1 MTLAPQELEN
11 TASKYAAEA
20 IKLDSQGSHSVAIQS
35 YQRASE
41 ALIRLVEIYP
51 EYKLNRVYLER
62 ASAYQNRI
70 KALQMAN
77 GIMDD
82 ESQNAREFATVINNK
97 DLSTNK
103 SSNQLIKTTK
113 PISKN
118 LDKSSI
124 FPENNRYKH
133 NDIHNRNPANQS
145 DINKIAE
152 PNSEFENLVLK
163 EKPLVSWDEVI
174 GLDDAKRAI
183 RESIVYP
190 TKRADL
196 FPLGWPRGILLFG
209 PPGCGKTLLAAAAA
223 AEIRGYFINIDAPSM
238 MSKWLGEAEK
248 NISKLFAFA
257 RKLHEKEKV
266 PILLFIDEIDSLLG
280 TRNGEVG
287 GEVRVKN
294 QFLTEMDGI
303 NDKSRESF
311 LYVIGATNKPW
322 SLESGFLRRFQK
334 RIYVT
339 LPDMLSRKSLFKQYV
354 SKLNNDS
361 SLKIDELAK
370 LSESY
375 SASDIKDICQ
385 SAQLRVVN
393 ELFENSDPLDESAL
407 PRALNLVDFK
417 ELIKVRKPSVSSDMV
432 RAYMRWSEQFKAL

>member
-20 IKLDSQGSHSVAIQS
+20 IKLDSQGSHSSAINS

-41 ALIRLVEIYP
+41 ALKKLVQIYP

-70 KALQMAN
+70 KAIQMAN
-77 GIMDD
+77 GILED
-82 ESQNAREFATVINNK
+82 EKQPFIEVKNNAFSDKPTSNINTKFNQTIIPSRLNKNNISPSPQNNT
-97 DLSTNK
+97 S
-103 SSNQLIKTTK
+103 
-113 PISKN
+113 P
-118 LDKSSI
+118 
-124 FPENNRYKH
+124 H
-133 NDIHNRNPANQS
+133 S
-145 DINKIAE
+145 DVNKIQELNAE
-152 PNSEFENLVLK
+152 LENLILK
-163 EKPLVSWDEVI
+163 EKPLVTWNEVV

-223 AEIRGYFINIDAPSM
+223 AEIHGYFINIDAAAM

-248 NISKLFAFA
+248 NISKLFTFA
-257 RKLHEKEKV
+257 RALHQKEKI

-303 NDKSRESF
+303 NGKSKESF

-339 LPDMLSRKSLFKQYV
+339 LPDALSRKNLFRQYV
-354 SKLNNDS
+354 AKLIKDP
-361 SLKIDELAK
+361 SLKVDELAK
-370 LSESY
+370 LSETY

-385 SAQLRVVN
+385 SAQLKVVN
-393 ELFENSDPLDESAL
+393 ELFEKGEPLDEDDL
-407 PRALNLVDFK
+407 PRELNLADFK
-417 ELIKVRKPSVSSDMV
+417 EMFRVRKPSVSSDMI

>member
-11 TASKYAAEA
+11 TASKFAAEA
-20 IKLDSQGSHSVAIQS
+20 IKLDSQGSHSSAINS

-41 ALIRLVEIYP
+41 ALIKLVQIYP

-70 KALQMAN
+70 KAIQMAN
-77 GIMDD
+77 GILEEDKRPNYSVPDLKEPMVNDKETPTMSSKFVSSTHRHKINNSHNNTNTID
-82 ESQNAREFATVINNK
+82 SRSRSTTSSQNSNMIQE
-97 DLSTNK
+97 LSK
-103 SSNQLIKTTK
+103 EL
-113 PISKN
+113 
-118 LDKSSI
+118 
-124 FPENNRYKH
+124 
-133 NDIHNRNPANQS
+133 
-145 DINKIAE
+145 
-152 PNSEFENLVLK
+152 ENLILK
-163 EKPLVSWDEVI
+163 EKPKVTWNEVI
-174 GLDDAKRAI
+174 GLEDAKRAI

-223 AEIRGYFINIDAPSM
+223 AEIHGYFINIDAASM

-248 NISKLFAFA
+248 NISKLFTFA
-257 RKLHEKEKV
+257 RALHEKERI

-303 NDKSRESF
+303 NGKSKDSF

-339 LPDMLSRKSLFKQYV
+339 LPDIASRKNLFKQYT
-354 SKLNNDS
+354 SKLAQDTS
-361 SLKIDELAK
+361 VKVDDLAR

-385 SAQLRVVN
+385 SAQLKVVN
-393 ELFENSDPLDESAL
+393 ELFEKGEPADDTIQ
-407 PRALNLVDFK
+407 PRDLNLSDFK
-417 ELIKVRKPSVSSDMV
+417 EMFKVRKPSVSTEMI

>member
-1 MTLAPQELEN
+1 M
-11 TASKYAAEA
+11 
-20 IKLDSQGSHSVAIQS
+20 
-35 YQRASE
+35 
-41 ALIRLVEIYP
+41 
-51 EYKLNRVYLER
+51 
-62 ASAYQNRI
+62 
-70 KALQMAN
+70 
-77 GIMDD
+77 
-82 ESQNAREFATVINNK
+82 
-97 DLSTNK
+97 
-103 SSNQLIKTTK
+103 
-113 PISKN
+113 
-118 LDKSSI
+118 
-124 FPENNRYKH
+124 
-133 NDIHNRNPANQS
+133 
-145 DINKIAE
+145 
-152 PNSEFENLVLK
+152 
-163 EKPLVSWDEVI
+163 
-174 GLDDAKRAI
+174 
-183 RESIVYP
+183 
-190 TKRADL
+190 
-196 FPLGWPRGILLFG
+196 FG